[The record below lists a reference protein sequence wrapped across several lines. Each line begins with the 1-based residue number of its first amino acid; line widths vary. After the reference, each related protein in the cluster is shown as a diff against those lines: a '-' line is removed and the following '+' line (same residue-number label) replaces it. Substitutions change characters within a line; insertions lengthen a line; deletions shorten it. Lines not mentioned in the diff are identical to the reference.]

1 MFTYSFEAL
10 SLLNLD
16 LKKIKLMIFKILSN
30 NTYEYDSY
38 NPMIIHISTAKEPTL
53 GAKRKEGGSRIDLQ

>member
-1 MFTYSFEAL
+1 
-10 SLLNLD
+10 
-16 LKKIKLMIFKILSN
+16 MIFKILSN